1 MASSTATAE
10 GDHGR
15 RHTDNR
21 EFPEMTTLSAEDFW
35 TFSLDFYGKQN
46 VAKACLSLQDRR
58 DADVNLLL
66 LSAYLASKGHI
77 LDDTHLS
84 IADGMTAGWR
94 AAVLLQLRQVRRRLP
109 KFTEEV
115 PEEDRKTVKEK
126 ILEAELAAEQVAHRL
141 IFKRLDDAP
150 MPTDGGSAKDRA
162 EKNLKLY
169 MRRLLT
175 QGGGPGGPDE
185 RDLGDVSAIVQAL

>member
-1 MASSTATAE
+1 MASRTATAE

-15 RHTDNR
+15 RHTSNR
-21 EFPEMTTLSAEDFW
+21 EFPDMTTLSAEDFW

-66 LSAYLASKGHI
+66 LAAYLANKGHV
-77 LDDTHLS
+77 LYDTHLS

-109 KFTEEV
+109 KF
-115 PEEDRKTVKEK
+115 
-126 ILEAELAAEQVAHRL
+126 A
-141 IFKRLDDAP
+141 
-150 MPTDGGSAKDRA
+150 
-162 EKNLKLY
+162 
-169 MRRLLT
+169 
-175 QGGGPGGPDE
+175 
-185 RDLGDVSAIVQAL
+185 